1 MITEAI
7 EGRFHFAKEIITEY
21 AVSLPI
27 ILPDKERVFTY
38 EWVGQEGNKVILIH
52 DLYSLNLSNN
62 TVNKSPIEEKGLRS
76 NRIADGVKGLAAIEI
91 EEKYM
96 ALYEKIRKDFY
107 KSTLS
112 EKNQLKEY
120 FNQLITDEAL
130 IEMYKRFGKEMFW

>member
-38 EWVGQEGNKVILIH
+38 EWVEQEGNKVILIH

-112 EKNQLKEY
+112 ERNQLKEY

>member
-7 EGRFHFAKEIITEY
+7 ERRFHFVKEIITEY

-27 ILPDKERVFTY
+27 ILPDEERVFTY
-38 EWVGQEGNKVILIH
+38 EWVEQEGYKVILIH
-52 DLYSLNLSNN
+52 DLYSLNLINN
-62 TVNKSPIEEKGLRS
+62 IVNKSSIEEKGFRS
-76 NRIADGVKGLAAIEI
+76 NRIADGAKGLVAIEI

-96 ALYEKIRKDFY
+96 AFYEKIRRDFY

-112 EKNQLKEY
+112 ERNQLKEY

>member
-38 EWVGQEGNKVILIH
+38 EWVEQEDNKVILIH

-62 TVNKSPIEEKGLRS
+62 TVNKSSIEEKGLRS

-112 EKNQLKEY
+112 ERNQLKEY

>member
-27 ILPDKERVFTY
+27 ILPEEERVFTY
-38 EWVGQEGNKVILIH
+38 EWVEQDGNKVILIH

-62 TVNKSPIEEKGLRS
+62 TVNKNPIEEKGLCS
-76 NRIADGVKGLAAIEI
+76 NRVADGVKGLAAIEI

-96 ALYEKIRKDFY
+96 ALYERIRRDFY

-112 EKNQLKEY
+112 ERNQLKEY

-130 IEMYKRFGKEMFW
+130 IEMYKRFGKERFW